1 VPNTVGKIMVV
12 FGIILIVGGLAFL
25 PAGFGPDGDPSVMAG
40 GMGVFSL
47 GSLATGLGFYLNARQ
62 MRTGGAEKKP
72 EKKKDPGPKLPPCE
86 ACEETQQVF
95 LCTNHGAAL
104 CASCMHTHFDPRS
117 CVLTPAS
124 RQMAKTASSRA

>member
-12 FGIILIVGGLAFL
+12 FGIILILGGLAFL

-47 GSLATGLGFYLNARQ
+47 GSLATGLGLYLNARQ
-62 MRTGGAEKKP
+62 LRAGGAEKKP
-72 EKKKDPGPKLPPCE
+72 EKKAAPAFKLPPCE

-95 LCTNHGAAL
+95 VCANHGSAL

-117 CVLTPAS
+117 CLLTPAS
-124 RQMAKTASSRA
+124 RRIAKPATAR